1 MRSLVYGLL
10 GVLLTAAGGIAPTAA
25 QAQEPVAHRV
35 AAGLARLGPRP
46 DGAPA
51 QQKAAR
57 LLLDEMKRAG
67 LQGVRAVPAAG
78 NPGWVNLTGFLPGKS
93 DREIVLSAH
102 YDTVPSSP
110 GAGDDASGCGVVIAA
125 AADLA
130 RTPLEHTVRVVLF
143 DAEEKVLKGSRAW
156 VAALPPAQRDRI
168 LANLNVEMVGWA
180 GSAGPTIHSFPV
192 NFRGERTLAPGWL
205 VHSLLR
211 SGEAVG
217 MRYRMSDARFPVLA
231 QLVLR
236 TASLKLGADADAFLA
251 QGIPALSVSDSA
263 LMTMDPAFHRA
274 TDTADR
280 LDPSRLGRWTQ
291 AVSAAVRRMDRMPGR
306 PIAEDDY
313 LVLVN
318 RVWLRRD
325 IYWVGLALWVF
336 LLFRGRPGRWSFRSR
351 EESVREGWR
360 YAPGFAFRWLFLLA
374 LFLAPVL
381 ALLLFP
387 AALIAAFPPRRTWA
401 RLLLIL
407 AGLLPLLI
415 YAASMGIAFLGGIAS
430 RQAGFVGGWP
440 AALLIPGA
448 AVAFVFLMWFT
459 GRPRREGPEG
469 ASPHTPDFAST
480 LSAPPGPT
488 GRENG
493 AQG

>member
-1 MRSLVYGLL
+1 
-10 GVLLTAAGGIAPTAA
+10 
-25 QAQEPVAHRV
+25 
-35 AAGLARLGPRP
+35 
-46 DGAPA
+46 
-51 QQKAAR
+51 
-57 LLLDEMKRAG
+57 MKRAG

-102 YDTVPSSP
+102 YDTVQPSP

-130 RTPLEHTVRVVLF
+130 RTPLDHTVRVVLF
-143 DAEEKVLKGSRAW
+143 DAEETGLKGSRAW
-156 VAALPPAQRDRI
+156 VAALPPARRERI

-192 NFRGERTLAPGWL
+192 QFRGERTLAPGWL

-217 MRYRMSDARFPVLA
+217 VRYEMTDNRLSLLA

-236 TASLKLGADADAFLA
+236 TVRLRLGADSDAFLA

-263 LMTMDPAFHRA
+263 LLTMDPAFHKPA
-274 TDTADR
+274 DTPSR
-280 LDPSRLGRWTQ
+280 LDAARLGRWTE
-291 AVSAAVRRMDRMPGR
+291 AISAAVRRMDRMPGR
-306 PIAEDDY
+306 PISEDEY
-313 LVLVN
+313 LVLFN

-325 IYWVGLALWVF
+325 IYWVGMALWIF

-374 LFLAPVL
+374 FFLAPVL

-415 YAASMGIAFLGGIAS
+415 NAASLAIAFLGGIAS
-430 RQAGFVGGWP
+430 RKAGFLGGWP
-440 AALLIPGA
+440 AAVLIPGA
-448 AVAFVFLMWFT
+448 AVAFVFLMMTFR
-459 GRPRREGPEG
+459 GGP
-469 ASPHTPDFAST
+469 SFPP
-480 LSAPPGPT
+480 APEV
-488 GRENG
+488 R
-493 AQG
+493 

>member
-1 MRSLVYGLL
+1 MRRLVYGLL
-10 GVLLTAAGGIAPTAA
+10 GVLLTTVPATA
-25 QAQEPVAHRV
+25 QAQEPLAHRV
-35 AAGLARLGPRP
+35 ASDLARLGPRP

-51 QQKAAR
+51 QQRAAQ
-57 LLLDEMKRAG
+57 LLLGEMKKAG
-67 LQGVRAVPAAG
+67 LREVRAVPVAG
-78 NPGWVNLTGFLPGKS
+78 NPEWVNLVGVLPGRS

-102 YDTVPSSP
+102 YDTVAPSP

-130 RTPLEHTVRVVLF
+130 RTPLDHTVRVVLF
-143 DAEEKVLKGSRAW
+143 DAEENGLRGSRGW
-156 VAALPPAQRDRI
+156 VKALPPVRKERI

-180 GSAGPTIHSFPV
+180 DSAGPTIHSFPV
-192 NFRGERTLAPGWL
+192 NFREERTLAPGWL

-217 MRYRMSDARFPVLA
+217 MSYRMSDARFPVLA

-236 TASLKLGADADAFLA
+236 TARLQLGADSDAFVA
-251 QGIPALSVSDSA
+251 QGIPALTVSDSA
-263 LMTMDPAFHRA
+263 LVKMDPAFHKPI
-274 TDTADR
+274 DTASR
-280 LDPSRLGRWTQ
+280 LDAARMGRWTE
-291 AVSAAVRRMDRMPGR
+291 AVTAAVRRMDRLSGR
-306 PIAEDDY
+306 PVSEDEY
-313 LVLVN
+313 LVLFN

-325 IYWVGLALWVF
+325 IYWVGLALWVL

-374 LFLAPVL
+374 FFLAPVL

-387 AALIAAFPPRRTWA
+387 AALIAAFPPRKTWA

-415 YAASMGIAFLGGIAS
+415 YAASLSIAFLGGMAS
-430 RQAGFVGGWP
+430 RKAGFLGGWP
-440 AALLIPGA
+440 AAILIPGA
-448 AVAFVFLMWFT
+448 AVAFVFLMAASREARA
-459 GRPRREGPEG
+459 RPISSATVEDPLDRTREVSDRPKDSE
-469 ASPHTPDFAST
+469 TV
-480 LSAPPGPT
+480 
-488 GRENG
+488 
-493 AQG
+493 

>member
-1 MRSLVYGLL
+1 
-10 GVLLTAAGGIAPTAA
+10 
-25 QAQEPVAHRV
+25 
-35 AAGLARLGPRP
+35 
-46 DGAPA
+46 
-51 QQKAAR
+51 
-57 LLLDEMKRAG
+57 
-67 LQGVRAVPAAG
+67 
-78 NPGWVNLTGFLPGKS
+78 
-93 DREIVLSAH
+93 
-102 YDTVPSSP
+102 
-110 GAGDDASGCGVVIAA
+110 VVIAA

-143 DAEEKVLKGSRAW
+143 DAEETGLKGSRGW
-156 VAALPPAQRDRI
+156 VAALPPAQRERI

-180 GSAGPTIHSFPV
+180 GSSGPTIHSFPV
-192 NFRGERTLAPGWL
+192 SFRGERTLAPGWL

-217 MRYRMSDARFPVLA
+217 VRYRMSDTRFPVLA
-231 QLVLR
+231 QLILR
-236 TASLKLGADADAFLA
+236 TARLKLGADADAFLA

-263 LMTMDPAFHRA
+263 LLTMDPAFHKPI
-274 TDTADR
+274 DTASR
-280 LDPSRLGRWTQ
+280 LDAARLGRWTQ

-306 PIAEDDY
+306 PIAEDEY
-313 LVLVN
+313 LVLFN

-325 IYWVGLALWVF
+325 IYWMGLALWVF

-374 LFLAPVL
+374 FFLAPVL

-415 YAASMGIAFLGGIAS
+415 YAASLAIAFLGGIAS
-430 RQAGFVGGWP
+430 RKAGFLGGWP
-440 AALLIPGA
+440 AAVLIPGA
-448 AVAFVFLMWFT
+448 AVAFVFLMMS
-459 GRPRREGPEG
+459 RPK
-469 ASPHTPDFAST
+469 ASPPGAEASPQVST
-480 LSAPPGPT
+480 N
-488 GRENG
+488 EI
-493 AQG
+493 